1 MREIEL
7 KLRLVNEEN
16 DMLAMLNKELSM
28 KARRMEGGG
37 VSDRLETAYAEEKE
51 RNQLLEEDVSRLRGE
66 VAALRAQMSRST
78 ATSPDPT
85 PRTTRKKEESLSSLV
100 RSLKEMAQSPL
111 RAIKDSD
118 AGSSPNSS
126 HRSDKPIDSLSSRV
140 HILNSARNSHQSH
153 VSSVQTLFRKASEAK
168 STSEIG
174 RMMQQPGYWTPTKAV
189 KRSPEDSHDRS
200 WG

>member
-100 RSLKEMAQSPL
+100 RSLKEIAQSPL

-126 HRSDKPIDSLSSRV
+126 HRSDKPSDSLSSRV
-140 HILNSARNSHQSH
+140 HILNSARNSHQTH

-168 STSEIG
+168 STPEIG